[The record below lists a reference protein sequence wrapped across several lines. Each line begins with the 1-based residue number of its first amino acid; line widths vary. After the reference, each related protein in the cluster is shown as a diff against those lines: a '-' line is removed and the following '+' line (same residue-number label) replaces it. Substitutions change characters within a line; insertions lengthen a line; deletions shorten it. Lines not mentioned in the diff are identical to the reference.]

1 MKSIDEPSSSYQTP
15 AKSASV
21 KCATEGDARASKSG
35 QAPLHTRARE
45 PMLAL
50 ASALAAQAAQGD
62 RPVGSL
68 AAAAKHGAPSVLT
81 VDCLHVPAHAARI
94 VQLQRGSVVHG
105 LGGIITMLYRKK
117 HGQTRHDHALAD
129 ASDAKKATTVVAD
142 DLTRSSPSESAA
154 LLSRSADVHFPFFFL
169 NGRLAMNP
177 LVVSTALAAIACL
190 AVARWR
196 FRAGGIRPD
205 GGLQTTAVDADPLQS
220 LRQLKRVAQLTE
232 GADDLRNAVDAMEQV
247 SMKILDALDLT
258 GELRSGTSRKDKR
271 FEPSVRQALV
281 LSRVEAELGR
291 FSNTISNI
299 LGDATVNLLP
309 LARMLRKGGSAPVV
323 ALDIGG
329 TLTKIVMLE
338 KAGSGSV
345 GVTPPA
351 REAPEGWDPSD
362 GVRSGSAGAG
372 VAGDDEQ
379 SRGRHGS
386 LQGRMK
392 VLLNDK
398 DKARGNSLVLQL
410 YSFPSANISLVIDF
424 LRAKGIKNMAVP
436 ATGGGGHKYAA
447 LFAEELGV
455 TLQPNDEMR
464 SVITGKKNKI
474 KSPTCTHF

>member
-1 MKSIDEPSSSYQTP
+1 
-15 AKSASV
+15 
-21 KCATEGDARASKSG
+21 
-35 QAPLHTRARE
+35 
-45 PMLAL
+45 
-50 ASALAAQAAQGD
+50 
-62 RPVGSL
+62 
-68 AAAAKHGAPSVLT
+68 
-81 VDCLHVPAHAARI
+81 
-94 VQLQRGSVVHG
+94 
-105 LGGIITMLYRKK
+105 
-117 HGQTRHDHALAD
+117 
-129 ASDAKKATTVVAD
+129 
-142 DLTRSSPSESAA
+142 
-154 LLSRSADVHFPFFFL
+154 
-169 NGRLAMNP
+169 MNP
-177 LVVSTALAAIACL
+177 LFASTALAAIACL

-258 GELRSGTSRKDKR
+258 GELRGGTSRKDKR

-338 KAGSGSV
+338 KAGSGSA

-362 GVRSGSAGAG
+362 GVRTGAAGAWA
-372 VAGDDEQ
+372 AGDDEQ
-379 SRGRHGS
+379 SRGLHGS

-410 YSFPSANISLVIDF
+410 YSFPSSNISLVIDF
-424 LRAKGIKNMAVP
+424 LRTKGIKDMAVP
-436 ATGGGGHKYAA
+436 ATGGGGHKHAA

-455 TLQPNDEMR
+455 TLQTNDEMR
-464 SVITGKKNKI
+464 SVITGKKKKYPNFEKTATTPATPATTLI
-474 KSPTCTHF
+474 TDPCCRPLTKTKKLASFK